1 MHAQQHRQTSSGSD
15 GKDTRGDEVDRSG
28 MTLELQTDA
37 LGPIPWHALNSA
49 RAAEQLAS
57 PDDGLSADEVG
68 RRQERFGTNR
78 LPEEQSP
85 GLGQTFLRQFT
96 NPLIYIL
103 LAAALAS
110 VFIGAVADA
119 LFIGAVLLLNA
130 VIGTIQESKAES
142 SAQAL
147 KSMMKVRS
155 RVLRNGREQVVDAE
169 ELVPGDRVRLS
180 AGDSVPADLRLLET
194 EDLRADESLL
204 TGESIP
210 VEKEA
215 DASVDEEASVGERQ
229 TMLHAGTEVPDG
241 RALGLVCRTGQAT
254 EVGKIARSLSGA
266 GDTEPPLV
274 IRLRALTHRIALV
287 VLGAVALLVV
297 VQLLRGAG
305 LTEIFFFAVAL
316 SVSAI
321 PAGLPV
327 AITVALSIGRHRM
340 AERNVIVRRLP
351 AVEGLG
357 TCTLIASDKTGTLT
371 ANELTVTRIALPG
384 SARVRVEAGK
394 DPEGDRLRPDDG
406 GDGSK
411 ALDAETQAAVQRLA
425 STGVL
430 CNEAELRE
438 TDEGDLEA
446 VGDTVDVAFLVL
458 GQRLGLTRAQLLERQ
473 PEQARVPFTSKRR
486 LAATFNQGDEGLQA
500 HVKGAAE
507 AVLPLCTDAKD
518 LQAEVDDLSGRGFRV
533 LALATGPVEGD
544 ADDAAHRLEA
554 GELGGLQLLGLVG
567 LIDPLRQEVPE
578 AVRRCHQA
586 GVGVRMITGDHPA
599 TGLSIARQLG
609 IAGERDAAVTGTEV
623 RSLVDAASQADQAEA
638 ADSGHEARERGLRL
652 GRAPVFA
659 RVEPDQ
665 KTAIVGALQDQGHY
679 VAVTGDGVNDAPAL
693 RKANIGV
700 AMGRA
705 GTDVARRAA
714 DLILT
719 DDHFASIVNGIEQG
733 RIAYANVRKV
743 VWLLISTGAAEIVLF
758 FLAFALNM
766 PLPLGAVQLLW
777 LNLVTNG
784 IQDVALAFEKGEPGV
799 LKRPP
804 RPTDQPIFDRRMIE
818 QTLVSGLYMG
828 LVAFGVFYWLLQVW
842 GWSEYDARNSLLLLM
857 VLFENV
863 HIFNCRSEERSAFR
877 IPLQANLL
885 LIGTVI
891 AAQGVHILA
900 MYLPGLSDVLEVGP
914 VPLWEW
920 GALLGIALSL
930 LVVIELFKLLRRWR
944 EGSDR
949 SNGQVAEA

>member
-1 MHAQQHRQTSSGSD
+1 M
-15 GKDTRGDEVDRSG
+15 E
-28 MTLELQTDA
+28 LELQSDELGRIAWYA
-37 LGPIPWHALNSA
+37 LDGPRVAG
-49 RAAEQLAS
+49 RLAS
-57 PDDGLSADEVG
+57 PDTGLSADEAD
-68 RRQERFGTNR
+68 RRRHRFGANR
-78 LPEEQSP
+78 LPEEHPP

-103 LAAALAS
+103 LAAALTS
-110 VFIGAVADA
+110 VFIGAMADA
-119 LFIGAVLLLNA
+119 VFIGAVLLLNA

-147 KSMMKVRS
+147 KSMMTVRS
-155 RVLRNGREQVVDAE
+155 RVLRDGREQAVDAE
-169 ELVPGDRVRLS
+169 ELVPGDRVRLG

-215 DASVDEEASVGERQ
+215 AASVDEEAGVGERL

-254 EVGKIARSLSGA
+254 EVGKIARSLTGA

-274 IRLRALTHRIALV
+274 IRLRALTHRIAFV

-297 VQLLRGAG
+297 VQLMRGTG
-305 LTEIFFFAVAL
+305 LAEIFFFAVAL

-340 AERNVIVRRLP
+340 AERNVIVRQLP

-371 ANELTVTRIALPG
+371 ANELTITRIALPG
-384 SARVRVEAGK
+384 SGRVRIEPSEAADGQPPLRPN
-394 DPEGDRLRPDDG
+394 DAGEGD
-406 GDGSK
+406 SSE
-411 ALDAETQAAVQRLA
+411 ALDEATQTAVHRLA
-425 STGVL
+425 NTGVL
-430 CNEAELRE
+430 CNEGELRE
-438 TDEGDLEA
+438 TDDGLVEA

-458 GQRLGLTRAQLLERQ
+458 GQRLGLTRNELLERH
-473 PEQARVPFTSKRR
+473 PEQARVPFSSKRR
-486 LAATFNQGDEGLQA
+486 LAATFNQSEEGLQA

-507 AVLPLCTDAKD
+507 AVLPLCTDADD
-518 LQAEVDDLSGRGFRV
+518 LQAQVDDLSARGFRV
-533 LALATGPVEGD
+533 LALAAGPIEGD
-544 ADDAAHRLEA
+544 ADEAARQLED
-554 GELGGLQLLGLVG
+554 GELGGLSVLGLVG
-567 LIDPLRQEVPE
+567 LIDPLRQEVPD
-578 AVRRCHQA
+578 AVRRCHEA

-599 TGLSIARQLG
+599 TGLSIARALG
-609 IAGERDAAVTGTEV
+609 IAGERDEALTGAEV
-623 RSLVDAASQADQAEA
+623 RAMTEDRVKDADGNGAEGNGEG
-638 ADSGHEARERGLRL
+638 DWRL
-652 GRAPVFA
+652 GHAVVYA
-659 RVEPDQ
+659 RVEPEQ
-665 KTAIVGALQDQGHY
+665 KTAIVGAFQDQGHY

-700 AMGRA
+700 AMGRS

-719 DDHFASIVNGIEQG
+719 DDNFASIVNGIEQG

-766 PLPLGAVQLLW
+766 PLPLDAVQLLW

-804 RPTDQPIFDRRMIE
+804 RPTDEPIFDRRMIE
-818 QTLVSGLYMG
+818 QILVSGLYMG
-828 LVAFGVFYWLLQVW
+828 AVAFGVFYWLQHVW
-842 GWSEYDARNSLLLLM
+842 GWSEHDARNSLLLLM

-877 IPLQANLL
+877 IPLRANLL

-900 MYLPGLSDVLEVGP
+900 MYLPGLSDVLQVGS

-930 LVVIELFKLLRRWR
+930 LVVVELFKALRVR
-944 EGSDR
+944 
-949 SNGQVAEA
+949 GQRLVNKGRRVGL